1 MINGIGVVG
10 WGVGGIEAEAGMLG
24 QPVTFLVPEVVGV
37 HMTGELREGVTAT
50 DLALHVTQMLRSHGV
65 VGKFVEFFG
74 DGAAALPLARPGY
87 RSKHGPGIR
96 RHHGLFPMDER
107 CSDYLRQ
114 TGRSEEAIT
123 TYENY
128 FKAQNLWGMPRN
140 GDLDYTDQLELDLSA
155 VEPAVSGPRRPQD
168 HIRLNSIGTVSAS
181 LSACPW
187 RKEVTARRNLRR
199 SRFPCTPRRA
209 SPFRWTASARKR
221 S

>member
-1 MINGIGVVG
+1 M
-10 WGVGGIEAEAGMLG
+10 A
-24 QPVTFLVPEVVGV
+24 PEYG
-37 HMTGELREGVTAT
+37 AT
-50 DLALHVTQMLRSHGV
+50 MG
-65 VGKFVEFFG
+65 F
-74 DGAAALPLARPGY
+74 
-87 RSKHGPGIR
+87 
-96 RHHGLFPMDER
+96 FPMDER

-168 HIRLNSIGTVSAS
+168 HIRLNSIRDSFRKLVSMPVA
-181 LSACPW
+181 
-187 RKEVTARRNLRR
+187 EGGYERRNLRR

-209 SPFRWTASARKR
+209 SPFRWTVSARKR